1 MTFKTTLLLLLFA
14 IFLTNTEVKS
24 ENLKAGTAEITDISV
39 HEINNFTEIHLNSNS
54 PIIYYTVYESEDPY
68 KIVLELR
75 GVDIGKFKD
84 KVVVDKSGVVEI
96 IPTLLEDVKGVRFEI
111 ILSVPAQ
118 VKAVQKDG
126 SLVLAFYNPDDEK
139 VAEAAEGK
147 KIEKFLETHKIEV
160 SKVAPDEETA
170 SVKEDIDEEMD
181 SKSYT
186 GKNISLDFQ
195 DAELI
200 HIFRLLADVSGYNI
214 VVSPQ
219 VKGKFSVKLTDVP
232 WKQALDI
239 ILRNYGLSKIVDGNI
254 IRVAPTTVITQEEEE
269 IARAKEAKL
278 KSGDLETRAYAI
290 NYADVKKILDSVK
303 DVKTERGKISIDERT
318 STIIIKDVPTVHR
331 EIEKIIKSID
341 LPTSQVSI
349 EAKIIEVTSNFTKE
363 LGIQWGMLWK
373 SGDVTV
379 GGTGILGGTGFTS
392 DNPLIVNFPA
402 AVGPDTG
409 GGAIGLG
416 YINSANTFT
425 LDLQLSAMESTGKGK
440 IISNPRITTMDNRE
454 AKILQGRKI
463 PYQTFSANEGTK
475 TEFVDANL
483 ELKVTP
489 HITPEG
495 TIIMNIEAKKNEA
508 DFSQTVGGIPTID
521 TKEAKTEV
529 LIRDGDTLVIG
540 GIFKTNISKT
550 QDAVPALSKIPLLGW
565 LFKKEKDET
574 TTTELLMFITPRV
587 VKEL

>member
-1 MTFKTTLLLLLFA
+1 MTFRKTLLLLLFA
-14 IFLTNTEVKS
+14 IFLANTEVES
-24 ENLKAGTAEITDISV
+24 EELKAGIAEITDISV
-39 HEINNFTEIHLNSNS
+39 HEINNFTEIHLNSSS
-54 PIIYYTVYESEDPY
+54 PFTYYAVYKSEDPY
-68 KIVLELR
+68 KVILELR
-75 GVDIGKFKD
+75 GVDLGKFKD
-84 KVVVDKSGVVEI
+84 KVIIDKAGVAEI
-96 IPTLLEDVKGVRFEI
+96 IPVLIDEDTKGVRLDI
-111 ILSVPAQ
+111 ILAVPAE
-118 VKAVQKDG
+118 VTAVQKDRT
-126 SLVLAFYNPDDEK
+126 LVLSFYNPEI
-139 VAEAAEGK
+139 AEAAEEKEIK
-147 KIEKFLETHKIEV
+147 KTSEHPEIKI
-160 SKVAPDEETA
+160 SKTMDEETA
-170 SVKEDIDEEMD
+170 SAAEDIDKEMD
-181 SKSYT
+181 LNSYA
-186 GKNISLDFQ
+186 GKKISLDFQ

-219 VKGKFSVKLTDVP
+219 VKGKFSIKLTDVP
-232 WKQALDI
+232 WDQALDI
-239 ILRNYGLSKIVDGNI
+239 ILRNYGLSKLVEGNI
-254 IRVAPTTVITQEEEE
+254 IRVAPTTVIAQEEEE

-278 KSGDLETRAYAI
+278 KSGDLETKVYAV
-290 NYADVKKILDSVK
+290 NYADVKKILDSIK

-318 STIIIKDVPTVHR
+318 STIIVKDVPTVHR
-331 EIEKIIKSID
+331 EIERIIKSID

-349 EAKIIEVTSNFTKE
+349 EAKIIEVTSSFTKE

-379 GGTGILGGTGFTS
+379 GGTGILGATGFTS
-392 DNPLIVNFPA
+392 GNPFMVNFPA
-402 AVGPDTG
+402 AVGTDTG

-440 IISNPRITTMDNRE
+440 IISNPRITTVDNRE

-495 TIIMNIEAKKNEA
+495 TIIMSIEAKKNEA
-508 DFSQTVGGIPTID
+508 DFSKTVGGIPTID
-521 TKEAKTEV
+521 TREAKTEV
-529 LIRDGDTLVIG
+529 LIKNGDTLVIG
-540 GIFKTNISKT
+540 GIFKTNISKA

-574 TTTELLMFITPRV
+574 TTTELLIFITPRI
-587 VKEL
+587 VKGL